1 MFTGHY
7 NEYNEYNSIKTKQKN
22 NYAFLRTKLKFKK
35 KLSILNILEVLS
47 HLLFICEYIS
57 TVCIEYSI

>member
-22 NYAFLRTKLKFKK
+22 NYAFLRTKLKLKK
-35 KLSILNILEVLS
+35 KIIDFKYFRS
-47 HLLFICEYIS
+47 FITPVIYM
-57 TVCIEYSI
+57 